1 MVPPVGLNRISMNVF
16 AETGAGWNN
25 ADSRDY
31 HRSVGLELMTEPRL
45 GYLLGFSLR
54 LGVARGL
61 DEGGFTQVYLRGGR
75 SF

>member
-1 MVPPVGLNRISMNVF
+1 
-16 AETGAGWNN
+16 
-25 ADSRDY
+25 
-31 HRSVGLELMTEPRL
+31 LEFMTEPRL